1 MEDLSSK
8 EKQCSIVNNFQGA
21 TIHNFKVYNAP
32 VTYNG
37 PEYNNYNG
45 IEEEDAPIQDMDEK
59 PVPTFNQMMKVFET
73 TYHDGFWSSNR
84 SWGVG
89 FQIWQNWGFNGTIKD
104 FVKLVQNSEEAKHF
118 EHDCNLDAVYKMFI
132 KGHLSRHLNN
142 WRKDG
147 VLEPYII
154 LGERMDREL
163 QKMFPPAEIEV

>member
-1 MEDLSSK
+1 MENLGK
-8 EKQCSIVNNFQGA
+8 EHVAPVNNFFGN
-21 TIHNFKVYNAP
+21 INNYNVYNAP
-32 VTYNG
+32 V
-37 PEYNNYNG
+37 NYNG
-45 IEEEDAPIQDMDEK
+45 GVYNNNGVEAEKSPSQELGEK
-59 PVPTFNQMMKVFET
+59 PVPTFTQMMKVFET

-89 FQIWQNWGFNGTIKD
+89 FQIWQNWGFNGTIKE
-104 FVKLVQNSEEAKHF
+104 FVSLVQNSEAAKRF
-118 EHDCNLDAVYKMFI
+118 DHDCNLDAVYKMI
-132 KGHLSRHLNN
+132 SKGHLSRRLDN

>member
-1 MEDLSSK
+1 MENLGK
-8 EKQCSIVNNFQGA
+8 EHVAPVNNFFGN
-21 TIHNFKVYNAP
+21 INNYNVYNAP
-32 VTYNG
+32 VNYNG
-37 PEYNNYNG
+37 SVYNQNG
-45 IEEEDAPIQDMDEK
+45 IEEEDTPSQETDEK
-59 PVPTFNQMMKVFET
+59 PVPTFSQMMKVFET

-104 FVKLVQNSEEAKHF
+104 FVKLVQNSEEAKRF
-118 EHDCNLDAVYKMFI
+118 EHDCNLDAVYKMFS
-132 KGHLSRHLNN
+132 KGHLSRRLDN

-163 QKMFPPAEIEV
+163 QKMFPTTENEV

>member
-1 MEDLSSK
+1 MENSEK
-8 EKQCSIVNNFQGA
+8 EHVAPVNNFFGN
-21 TIHNFKVYNAP
+21 INNYNVYNAP
-32 VTYNG
+32 V
-37 PEYNNYNG
+37 NYNG
-45 IEEEDAPIQDMDEK
+45 GVYNNNGVEEEDTPSQETDEK
-59 PVPTFNQMMKVFET
+59 PVPTFSQMMKVFET

-104 FVKLVQNSEEAKHF
+104 FVKLVQNSEEAKRF
-118 EHDCNLDAVYKMFI
+118 EHDCNLDAVYKMFS
-132 KGHLSRHLNN
+132 KGHLSRRLDN

-163 QKMFPPAEIEV
+163 QKMFPTSENEV

>member
-1 MEDLSSK
+1 MENLGK
-8 EKQCSIVNNFQGA
+8 EHVAPVNNFFGN
-21 TIHNFKVYNAP
+21 INNYNVYNAP
-32 VTYNG
+32 VNYNG
-37 PEYNNYNG
+37 SVYNQNG
-45 IEEEDAPIQDMDEK
+45 IEEEGTPSQETDEK
-59 PVPTFNQMMKVFET
+59 PVPTFSQMMKVFET

-104 FVKLVQNSEEAKHF
+104 FVKLVQNSEEAKRF
-118 EHDCNLDAVYKMFI
+118 EHDCNLDAVYKMFS
-132 KGHLSRHLNN
+132 KGHLSRRLDN

-163 QKMFPPAEIEV
+163 QKMFPTTENEV

>member
-1 MEDLSSK
+1 MENSEK
-8 EKQCSIVNNFQGA
+8 EHVAPVNNFFGN
-21 TIHNFKVYNAP
+21 INNYNVYNAP
-32 VTYNG
+32 V
-37 PEYNNYNG
+37 NYNG
-45 IEEEDAPIQDMDEK
+45 GVYNNNGVEEEDTPSQETDEK
-59 PVPTFNQMMKVFET
+59 PVPTFSQMMKVFET

-104 FVKLVQNSEEAKHF
+104 FVKLVQNSEEAKRF
-118 EHDCNLDAVYKMFI
+118 EHDCNLDAVYKMFS
-132 KGHLSRHLNN
+132 KGHLSRRLDN

-163 QKMFPPAEIEV
+163 QKMFPTTENEV

>member
-1 MEDLSSK
+1 MENLGK
-8 EKQCSIVNNFQGA
+8 EHVDPVNNFFGN
-21 TIHNFKVYNAP
+21 INNYNVYNAP
-32 VTYNG
+32 V
-37 PEYNNYNG
+37 NYNG
-45 IEEEDAPIQDMDEK
+45 GVYNNNGVEEEDTPSQETDEK
-59 PVPTFNQMMKVFET
+59 PVPTFSQMMKVFET

-104 FVKLVQNSEEAKHF
+104 FVKLVQNSEEAKRF
-118 EHDCNLDAVYKMFI
+118 EHDCNLDAVYKMFS
-132 KGHLSRHLNN
+132 KGHLSRRLDN

-163 QKMFPPAEIEV
+163 QKMFPTTENEV